1 MSSKR
6 TLRQS
11 SSSSRDQQVN
21 GSASPCSARRSVSQA
36 VAGSTT
42 HLHASPQPIAPLPLP
57 PATVPAAQLLARLFP
72 DADDEARQ
80 ASLDNTIRSE
90 GSREA
95 GLALLQRAYNMFNT
109 CPVEGASLPPAG
121 VALRN
126 IDIGPHT
133 IFYHPTYPAEMQA
146 DRAFTWSFYIGRAGQ
161 GRGSIMTDW
170 SQKNIVFRIQ
180 IGWGMWEKFS
190 TLLEELIFP
199 ADPCETPVASH
210 QLA

>member
-6 TLRQS
+6 TLRVRPTKAHPS
-11 SSSSRDQQVN
+11 FGSR
-21 GSASPCSARRSVSQA
+21 ARAPPETNRSTAQRPRA
-36 VAGSTT
+36 R
-42 HLHASPQPIAPLPLP
+42 PQPIAPLPLP

-95 GLALLQRAYNMFNT
+95 GLAYCNVPTICLNT

-121 VALRN
+121 VALRS

-146 DRAFTWSFYIGRAGQ
+146 DRAFTWSFTLA
-161 GRGSIMTDW
+161 
-170 SQKNIVFRIQ
+170 VL
-180 IGWGMWEKFS
+180 EKDG
-190 TLLEELIFP
+190 EELIFP

>member
-1 MSSKR
+1 V
-6 TLRQS
+6 L
-11 SSSSRDQQVN
+11 
-21 GSASPCSARRSVSQA
+21 GRRSVSQA

-109 CPVEGASLPPAG
+109 CPVEGVHTTLPLLQRTMLMVHCRPPSLPLALLSGTLILARTPYFITRLTLPRCKRTVHLPGPFTLAVLDKDG
-121 VALRN
+121 VRL
-126 IDIGPHT
+126 
-133 IFYHPTYPAEMQA
+133 
-146 DRAFTWSFYIGRAGQ
+146 
-161 GRGSIMTDW
+161 
-170 SQKNIVFRIQ
+170 
-180 IGWGMWEKFS
+180 
-190 TLLEELIFP
+190 
-199 ADPCETPVASH
+199 
-210 QLA
+210 